1 MFFNKDDQMF
11 ESDFDD
17 NNFDNFSGME
27 PFGKKVPDG
36 ERFDDDSL
44 STTDSDFTATTIE
57 NVYSYDSD
65 ESSEDDLKG
74 TLESEEVDVDLG
86 CTEGN
91 VSEKDSP
98 LFENDLTASNDVNDT
113 SDSDALFSNHNKVDS
128 TDGAELNLP
137 NDENAVSVSDESASL
152 NEPDDGDN
160 EVETNSINSDLIRGH
175 IDTIILKALQDG
187 DRYGYDIIKE
197 IEQKSGGK
205 YLIKQPTLYSCLKR
219 LEVQGFVKS
228 YWGSKSIGGRK
239 KYFTLTDMGKELFLR
254 NQHDWK
260 YSRDV
265 IDSLISDEDFG
276 ENEIVSDNDN
286 NVAGEIAATTDFE
299 NGLSSMSGETN
310 PEALADDSIKSDELE
325 VTQNN
330 VDITRQLSDSASN
343 ENAVDENSNINLDV
357 IEQNNTVTS
366 EDIENANLAETIVSQ
381 ESENIVETN
390 QNRDVNDVQNF
401 VNENDDTER
410 EVESESVN
418 SDDDINVCDESSALI
433 DSIYAQQQSDSYI
446 KDVENAEYTPTEPI
460 SSNEYFNDSFYDY
473 GDNVSES
480 DCSIIE
486 RADVSDQ
493 NANSDGSGELNLS
506 DDYNSAA
513 DETTIWRKKSDRAS
527 ENSQPNASN
536 SEFFSYFETGAS
548 NNSEEIESIIEH
560 EYSSVIASLIENNT
574 ISTGGSSAN
583 IRTEGYDF
591 DDGSDTSNI
600 VRYNESDNVSN
611 DEAERIE
618 KSDLGALREEIRES
632 SGEKLAIR
640 THNDATIKKFNSKH
654 YYYANRLRLLK
665 NGILYAFMLIEIC
678 CCFYFIEV
686 KHNSFNVTKF
696 NLYMYIAAVI
706 LATSMP
712 VYAFAKA
719 LADYYYRKR
728 INFSPRNSVLF
739 SIAVF
744 ILVSMIVFF
753 LNVYAGLL
761 VGEVNNY
768 ISTLILP
775 IVLSTNFIVDAVT
788 FNALYKSHSYSIED

>member
-1 MFFNKDDQMF
+1 MF

-27 PFGKKVPDG
+27 PFGKKVSDG

-98 LFENDLTASNDVNDT
+98 LFENDLTASNDVNGT

-128 TDGAELNLP
+128 TDAAELNLP

-286 NVAGEIAATTDFE
+286 NVAD
-299 NGLSSMSGETN
+299 MSGETN
-310 PEALADDSIKSDELE
+310 PEALADDSIKADELE

-330 VDITRQLSDSASN
+330 VDITRQSSDSASN
-343 ENAVDENSNINLDV
+343 ENAVDENANINLDI
-357 IEQNNTVTS
+357 IEQNNTVSS
-366 EDIENANLAETIVSQ
+366 EDIENANLTETIVSQ
-381 ESENIVETN
+381 ESENNVETN
-390 QNRDVNDVQNF
+390 QNRDVNDVQNS

-513 DETTIWRKKSDRAS
+513 DETTIWRKKFDRSS
-527 ENSQPNASN
+527 ENSQSNASN
-536 SEFFSYFETGAS
+536 SEFFSYHETGAS

-574 ISTGGSSAN
+574 ISTSGSSAN

>member
-27 PFGKKVPDG
+27 PFGKKVSDG

-98 LFENDLTASNDVNDT
+98 LFENDLTASNDVNGT

-128 TDGAELNLP
+128 TDAAELNLP

-286 NVAGEIAATTDFE
+286 NVAD
-299 NGLSSMSGETN
+299 MSGETN
-310 PEALADDSIKSDELE
+310 PEALADDSVKSDELE

-330 VDITRQLSDSASN
+330 VDITRQSSDSASN
-343 ENAVDENSNINLDV
+343 ENAVDENANINLDI
-357 IEQNNTVTS
+357 IEQNNTVSS
-366 EDIENANLAETIVSQ
+366 EDIENANLTETIVSQ
-381 ESENIVETN
+381 ESENNVETN

-513 DETTIWRKKSDRAS
+513 DETTIWRKKSDRSS
-527 ENSQPNASN
+527 ENSQSNASN
-536 SEFFSYFETGAS
+536 SEFFSYHETGAS

-560 EYSSVIASLIENNT
+560 EYSSVITSLIENNT

>member
-27 PFGKKVPDG
+27 PFGKKVSDG

-98 LFENDLTASNDVNDT
+98 LFENDLTASNDVNGT

-128 TDGAELNLP
+128 TDAAELNLP

-286 NVAGEIAATTDFE
+286 NVAD
-299 NGLSSMSGETN
+299 MSGETN
-310 PEALADDSIKSDELE
+310 PEALADDSIKADELE

-330 VDITRQLSDSASN
+330 VDITRQSSDSASN
-343 ENAVDENSNINLDV
+343 ENAVDENANINLDI
-357 IEQNNTVTS
+357 IEQNNTVSS
-366 EDIENANLAETIVSQ
+366 EDIENANLTETIVSQ
-381 ESENIVETN
+381 ESEDNVETN
-390 QNRDVNDVQNF
+390 QNRDVNDVQNS

-513 DETTIWRKKSDRAS
+513 DETTIWRKKSDRSS
-527 ENSQPNASN
+527 ENSQSNASN
-536 SEFFSYFETGAS
+536 SEFFSYHETGAS

-574 ISTGGSSAN
+574 ISTSGSSAN

>member
-98 LFENDLTASNDVNDT
+98 LFENDLTASNDVNGT

-128 TDGAELNLP
+128 TDAAELNLP

-286 NVAGEIAATTDFE
+286 NVAD
-299 NGLSSMSGETN
+299 MSGETN
-310 PEALADDSIKSDELE
+310 PEALADDSVKSDELE

-330 VDITRQLSDSASN
+330 VDITRQSSDSASN
-343 ENAVDENSNINLDV
+343 ENAVDENANINLDI
-357 IEQNNTVTS
+357 IEQNNTVSS
-366 EDIENANLAETIVSQ
+366 EDIENANLTETIVSQ
-381 ESENIVETN
+381 ESENNVETN

-486 RADVSDQ
+486 KRADVSDQ

-513 DETTIWRKKSDRAS
+513 DETTIWRKKSDRSS
-527 ENSQPNASN
+527 ENSQSNASN
-536 SEFFSYFETGAS
+536 SEFFSYHETGAS

-574 ISTGGSSAN
+574 ISTSGSSAN

-712 VYAFAKA
+712 VYAFARA

>member
-1 MFFNKDDQMF
+1 MF

-27 PFGKKVPDG
+27 PFGKKVSDG

-74 TLESEEVDVDLG
+74 TLESVEVDVDLG

-98 LFENDLTASNDVNDT
+98 LFENDLTASNDVNGT

-128 TDGAELNLP
+128 TDAAELNLP

-286 NVAGEIAATTDFE
+286 NVAD
-299 NGLSSMSGETN
+299 MSGETN
-310 PEALADDSIKSDELE
+310 PEALADDSVKSDELE

-330 VDITRQLSDSASN
+330 VDITRQSSDSASN
-343 ENAVDENSNINLDV
+343 ENAVDENANINLDI
-357 IEQNNTVTS
+357 IEQNNTVSS
-366 EDIENANLAETIVSQ
+366 EDIENANLTETIVSQ
-381 ESENIVETN
+381 ESENNVETN
-390 QNRDVNDVQNF
+390 QNRDVNDVQNS

-513 DETTIWRKKSDRAS
+513 DETTIWRKKSDRSS
-527 ENSQPNASN
+527 ENSQSNASN
-536 SEFFSYFETGAS
+536 SEFFSYHETGAS

-560 EYSSVIASLIENNT
+560 EYSSVITSLIENNT

>member
-27 PFGKKVPDG
+27 PFGKKVSDG

-74 TLESEEVDVDLG
+74 TLESVEVDVDLG

-98 LFENDLTASNDVNDT
+98 LFENDLTASNDVNGT

-128 TDGAELNLP
+128 TDAAELNLP

-286 NVAGEIAATTDFE
+286 NVAD
-299 NGLSSMSGETN
+299 MSGETN
-310 PEALADDSIKSDELE
+310 PEALADDSVKSDELE

-330 VDITRQLSDSASN
+330 VDITRQSSDSASN
-343 ENAVDENSNINLDV
+343 ENAVDENANINLDI
-357 IEQNNTVTS
+357 IEQNNTVSS
-366 EDIENANLAETIVSQ
+366 EDIENANLTETIVSQ
-381 ESENIVETN
+381 ESENNVETN
-390 QNRDVNDVQNF
+390 QNRDVNDVQNS

-513 DETTIWRKKSDRAS
+513 DETTIWRKKSDRSS
-527 ENSQPNASN
+527 ENSQSNASN
-536 SEFFSYFETGAS
+536 SEFFSYHETGAS

-640 THNDATIKKFNSKH
+640 THSDATIKKFNSKH

>member
-1 MFFNKDDQMF
+1 MF

-27 PFGKKVPDG
+27 PFGKKVSDG

-98 LFENDLTASNDVNDT
+98 LFENDLTASNDVNGT

-128 TDGAELNLP
+128 TDAAELNLP

-286 NVAGEIAATTDFE
+286 NVAD
-299 NGLSSMSGETN
+299 MSGETN
-310 PEALADDSIKSDELE
+310 PEALADDSVKSDELE

-330 VDITRQLSDSASN
+330 VDITRQSSDSASN
-343 ENAVDENSNINLDV
+343 ENAVDENANINLDI
-357 IEQNNTVTS
+357 IEQNNTVSS
-366 EDIENANLAETIVSQ
+366 EDIENANLTETIVSQ
-381 ESENIVETN
+381 ESENNVETN

-446 KDVENAEYTPTEPI
+446 KDVENAEYTPTDPI

-513 DETTIWRKKSDRAS
+513 DETTIWRKKSDRSS
-527 ENSQPNASN
+527 ENSQSNASN
-536 SEFFSYFETGAS
+536 SEFFSYHETGAS

-712 VYAFAKA
+712 VYAFARA

>member
-27 PFGKKVPDG
+27 PFGKKVSDG

-98 LFENDLTASNDVNDT
+98 LFENDLTASNDVNGT

-128 TDGAELNLP
+128 TDAAELNLP

-286 NVAGEIAATTDFE
+286 NVAD
-299 NGLSSMSGETN
+299 MSGETN
-310 PEALADDSIKSDELE
+310 PEALADDSIKADELE

-330 VDITRQLSDSASN
+330 VDITRQSSDSASN
-343 ENAVDENSNINLDV
+343 ENAVDENANINLDI
-357 IEQNNTVTS
+357 IEQNNTVSS
-366 EDIENANLAETIVSQ
+366 EDIENANLTETIVSQ
-381 ESENIVETN
+381 ESENNVETN

-513 DETTIWRKKSDRAS
+513 DETTIWRKKSDRSS
-527 ENSQPNASN
+527 ENSQSNASN
-536 SEFFSYFETGAS
+536 SEFFSYHETGAS

-640 THNDATIKKFNSKH
+640 THSDATIKKFNSKH

-706 LATSMP
+706 MATSMP
-712 VYAFAKA
+712 VYAFARA

>member
-1 MFFNKDDQMF
+1 MFFNKDDQIF
-11 ESDFDD
+11 ERDFDD

-98 LFENDLTASNDVNDT
+98 LFENDLTASNDVNGT

-128 TDGAELNLP
+128 TDAAELNLP

-286 NVAGEIAATTDFE
+286 NVAD
-299 NGLSSMSGETN
+299 MSGETN

-330 VDITRQLSDSASN
+330 VDITGQLSDSASN
-343 ENAVDENSNINLDV
+343 ENAVDENANINLDI
-357 IEQNNTVTS
+357 IEQNNTVSS
-366 EDIENANLAETIVSQ
+366 EDIENANLTETIVSQ
-381 ESENIVETN
+381 ESENNVEIN

-418 SDDDINVCDESSALI
+418 SDDVNVCDESSALI

-513 DETTIWRKKSDRAS
+513 DETTIWRKKSDRSS
-527 ENSQPNASN
+527 ENSQSNASN
-536 SEFFSYFETGAS
+536 SEFFSYHETGAS

>member
-44 STTDSDFTATTIE
+44 STTDSDFKATTIE

-86 CTEGN
+86 CTEAN

-128 TDGAELNLP
+128 TDAAELNLP

-152 NEPDDGDN
+152 NELDDGDN

-286 NVAGEIAATTDFE
+286 NVAD
-299 NGLSSMSGETN
+299 MSGETN

-330 VDITRQLSDSASN
+330 VDITRQSSDSASN
-343 ENAVDENSNINLDV
+343 ENAVDENANINLDI
-357 IEQNNTVTS
+357 IEQNNTVSS
-366 EDIENANLAETIVSQ
+366 EDIENANLTETIVSQ
-381 ESENIVETN
+381 EPENNVETN

-418 SDDDINVCDESSALI
+418 PDDDINVCDESSALI

-446 KDVENAEYTPTEPI
+446 KDVENAEYIPTEPI

-486 RADVSDQ
+486 RADVSNQ

-513 DETTIWRKKSDRAS
+513 DETTIWRKKSDRSS
-527 ENSQPNASN
+527 ENSQSNASN
-536 SEFFSYFETGAS
+536 SEFFSYHETGAS

-618 KSDLGALREEIRES
+618 KSDLSALREEIRES

>member
-1 MFFNKDDQMF
+1 MF

-98 LFENDLTASNDVNDT
+98 LFENDLTASNDVNGT

-128 TDGAELNLP
+128 TDAAELNLP

-286 NVAGEIAATTDFE
+286 NVAD
-299 NGLSSMSGETN
+299 MSGETN
-310 PEALADDSIKSDELE
+310 PEALADDSIKADELE

-330 VDITRQLSDSASN
+330 VDITRQSSDSASN
-343 ENAVDENSNINLDV
+343 ENAVDENANINLDI
-357 IEQNNTVTS
+357 IEQNNTVSS
-366 EDIENANLAETIVSQ
+366 EDIENANLTETIVSQ
-381 ESENIVETN
+381 ESENNVETN

-401 VNENDDTER
+401 VNENHDTER

-418 SDDDINVCDESSALI
+418 PDDDINVCDESSALI

-486 RADVSDQ
+486 RADVSEQ

-513 DETTIWRKKSDRAS
+513 DETTIWRKKSDRSS
-527 ENSQPNASN
+527 ENSQSNASN
-536 SEFFSYFETGAS
+536 SEFFSYHETGAS

>member
-1 MFFNKDDQMF
+1 MFFNKDNQMF

-27 PFGKKVPDG
+27 PFGKKVPVG

-98 LFENDLTASNDVNDT
+98 LFENDLTASNDVNGT
-113 SDSDALFSNHNKVDS
+113 SDSNALFSNHNKVDS
-128 TDGAELNLP
+128 TDAAELNLP

-152 NEPDDGDN
+152 NESADGDN

-286 NVAGEIAATTDFE
+286 NVAD
-299 NGLSSMSGETN
+299 MSGETN

-330 VDITRQLSDSASN
+330 VDITRQSSDSASN
-343 ENAVDENSNINLDV
+343 ENAVDENANINLDI
-357 IEQNNTVTS
+357 IEQNNTVSS
-366 EDIENANLAETIVSQ
+366 EDIENANLTETIVSQ
-381 ESENIVETN
+381 ESENNVETN

-418 SDDDINVCDESSALI
+418 PDDDINVCDESSALI

-446 KDVENAEYTPTEPI
+446 KDVENAEYIPTEPI

-513 DETTIWRKKSDRAS
+513 DETTIWRKKSDRSS
-527 ENSQPNASN
+527 ENSQSNASN
-536 SEFFSYFETGAS
+536 SEFFSYHETGAS

-574 ISTGGSSAN
+574 ISTSGSSAN

-640 THNDATIKKFNSKH
+640 THSDATIKKFNSKH

>member
-1 MFFNKDDQMF
+1 MF

-27 PFGKKVPDG
+27 PFGKKVSDG

-98 LFENDLTASNDVNDT
+98 LFENDLTASNDVNGT

-128 TDGAELNLP
+128 TDAAELNLP

-286 NVAGEIAATTDFE
+286 NVAD
-299 NGLSSMSGETN
+299 MSGETN
-310 PEALADDSIKSDELE
+310 PEALADDSIKADELE

-330 VDITRQLSDSASN
+330 VDITRQSSDSASN
-343 ENAVDENSNINLDV
+343 ENAVDENANINLDI
-357 IEQNNTVTS
+357 IEQNNTVSS
-366 EDIENANLAETIVSQ
+366 EDIENANLTETIVSQ
-381 ESENIVETN
+381 ESENNVETN

-513 DETTIWRKKSDRAS
+513 DETTIWRKKSDRSS
-527 ENSQPNASN
+527 ENSQSNASN
-536 SEFFSYFETGAS
+536 SEFFSYHETGAS

-574 ISTGGSSAN
+574 ISTSGSSAN

>member
-128 TDGAELNLP
+128 TDAAELNLP

-286 NVAGEIAATTDFE
+286 NVAD
-299 NGLSSMSGETN
+299 MSGETN

-330 VDITRQLSDSASN
+330 VDITRQSSDSASN
-343 ENAVDENSNINLDV
+343 ENAVDENANINLDI
-357 IEQNNTVTS
+357 IEQNNTVLS
-366 EDIENANLAETIVSQ
+366 EDIENANLTETIVSQ
-381 ESENIVETN
+381 ESENNVETN

-418 SDDDINVCDESSALI
+418 PDDDINVCDESSALI

-446 KDVENAEYTPTEPI
+446 KDVENAEYIPTEPI

-513 DETTIWRKKSDRAS
+513 DETTIWRKKSDRSS
-527 ENSQPNASN
+527 ENSQSNASN
-536 SEFFSYFETGAS
+536 SEFFSYHETGAS

-560 EYSSVIASLIENNT
+560 EYSSVITSLIENNT

>member
-27 PFGKKVPDG
+27 PFGKKVSDG

-98 LFENDLTASNDVNDT
+98 LFENDLTASNDVNGT

-128 TDGAELNLP
+128 TDAAELNLP

-286 NVAGEIAATTDFE
+286 NVAD
-299 NGLSSMSGETN
+299 MSGETN
-310 PEALADDSIKSDELE
+310 PEALADDSVKSDELE

-330 VDITRQLSDSASN
+330 VDITRQSSDSASN
-343 ENAVDENSNINLDV
+343 ENAVDENANINLDI
-357 IEQNNTVTS
+357 IEQNNTVSS
-366 EDIENANLAETIVSQ
+366 EDIENANLTETIVSQ
-381 ESENIVETN
+381 ESENNVEPN

-446 KDVENAEYTPTEPI
+446 KDVENAEYTPTDPI

-513 DETTIWRKKSDRAS
+513 DETTIWRKKSDRSS
-527 ENSQPNASN
+527 ENSQSNASN
-536 SEFFSYFETGAS
+536 SEFFSYHETGAS

>member
-286 NVAGEIAATTDFE
+286 NVAD
-299 NGLSSMSGETN
+299 MSGETN

-330 VDITRQLSDSASN
+330 VDITRQSSDSASN
-343 ENAVDENSNINLDV
+343 ENAVDENANINLDI
-357 IEQNNTVTS
+357 IEQNNTVSS
-366 EDIENANLAETIVSQ
+366 EDIENANLTETIVSQ
-381 ESENIVETN
+381 ESENNVETN

-513 DETTIWRKKSDRAS
+513 DETTIWRKKSDRSS
-527 ENSQPNASN
+527 ENLQSNTSN
-536 SEFFSYFETGAS
+536 SEFFSYHETGAS

-600 VRYNESDNVSN
+600 VRYNEPDNVSN

>member
-1 MFFNKDDQMF
+1 MF

-98 LFENDLTASNDVNDT
+98 LFENDLTASNDVNGT

-128 TDGAELNLP
+128 TDAAELNLP

-286 NVAGEIAATTDFE
+286 NVAD
-299 NGLSSMSGETN
+299 MSGETN
-310 PEALADDSIKSDELE
+310 PEALADDSVKSDELE

-330 VDITRQLSDSASN
+330 VDITRQSSDSASN
-343 ENAVDENSNINLDV
+343 ENAVDENANINLDI
-357 IEQNNTVTS
+357 IEQNNTVSS
-366 EDIENANLAETIVSQ
+366 EDIENANLTETIVSQ
-381 ESENIVETN
+381 ESENNVETN

-513 DETTIWRKKSDRAS
+513 DETTIWRKKSDRSS
-527 ENSQPNASN
+527 ENSQSNASN
-536 SEFFSYFETGAS
+536 SEFFSYHETGAS

-574 ISTGGSSAN
+574 ISTSGSSAN

>member
-17 NNFDNFSGME
+17 NNFDNFSGLE
-27 PFGKKVPDG
+27 PFGKNVPDG

-44 STTDSDFTATTIE
+44 STTDSDFAATTIE

-74 TLESEEVDVDLG
+74 TLESEEEDVDLG

-128 TDGAELNLP
+128 TDAAELNLP

-286 NVAGEIAATTDFE
+286 NVAD
-299 NGLSSMSGETN
+299 MSGETN
-310 PEALADDSIKSDELE
+310 PEALADDSVKSDELE

-330 VDITRQLSDSASN
+330 VDITRQSSDSASN
-343 ENAVDENSNINLDV
+343 ENAVDENANINLDI
-357 IEQNNTVTS
+357 IEQNNTVSS
-366 EDIENANLAETIVSQ
+366 EDIENANLTETIVSQ
-381 ESENIVETN
+381 ESENNVETN
-390 QNRDVNDVQNF
+390 QNRDVNDVQNS

-513 DETTIWRKKSDRAS
+513 DETTIWRKKSDRSS
-527 ENSQPNASN
+527 ENSQSNASN
-536 SEFFSYFETGAS
+536 SEFFSYHETGAS

-611 DEAERIE
+611 DEAKRIE

-640 THNDATIKKFNSKH
+640 THSDATIKKFNSKH

>member
-1 MFFNKDDQMF
+1 MF

-27 PFGKKVPDG
+27 PFGKKVSDG

-98 LFENDLTASNDVNDT
+98 LFENDLTASNDVNGT

-128 TDGAELNLP
+128 TDASELNLP

-286 NVAGEIAATTDFE
+286 NVAD
-299 NGLSSMSGETN
+299 MSGETN
-310 PEALADDSIKSDELE
+310 PEALADDSVKSDELE

-330 VDITRQLSDSASN
+330 VDITRQSSDSASN
-343 ENAVDENSNINLDV
+343 ENAVDENANINLDI
-357 IEQNNTVTS
+357 IEQNNTVSS
-366 EDIENANLAETIVSQ
+366 EDIENANLTETIVSQ
-381 ESENIVETN
+381 ESENNVETN

-418 SDDDINVCDESSALI
+418 PDDDINVCDESSALI

-513 DETTIWRKKSDRAS
+513 DETTIWRKKSDRSS
-527 ENSQPNASN
+527 ENSQSNASN
-536 SEFFSYFETGAS
+536 SEFFSYHETGAS

-574 ISTGGSSAN
+574 ISTSGSSAN

>member
-286 NVAGEIAATTDFE
+286 NVAD
-299 NGLSSMSGETN
+299 MSGETN

-330 VDITRQLSDSASN
+330 VDITRQSSDSASN
-343 ENAVDENSNINLDV
+343 ENAVDENANINLDI
-357 IEQNNTVTS
+357 IEQNNTVSS
-366 EDIENANLAETIVSQ
+366 EDIENANLTETIVSQ
-381 ESENIVETN
+381 ESENNVETN

-513 DETTIWRKKSDRAS
+513 DETTIWRKKSDRSS
-527 ENSQPNASN
+527 ENSQSNTSN
-536 SEFFSYFETGAS
+536 SEFFSYHETGAS

-600 VRYNESDNVSN
+600 VRYNEPDNVSN

>member
-27 PFGKKVPDG
+27 PFGKKVSDG

-74 TLESEEVDVDLG
+74 TLESVEVDVDLG

-98 LFENDLTASNDVNDT
+98 LFENDLTASNDVNGT

-128 TDGAELNLP
+128 TDAAELNLP

-286 NVAGEIAATTDFE
+286 NVAD
-299 NGLSSMSGETN
+299 MSGETN
-310 PEALADDSIKSDELE
+310 PEALADDSVKSDELE

-330 VDITRQLSDSASN
+330 VDITRQSSDSASN
-343 ENAVDENSNINLDV
+343 ENAVDENANINLDI
-357 IEQNNTVTS
+357 IEQNNTVSS
-366 EDIENANLAETIVSQ
+366 EDIENANLTETIVSQ
-381 ESENIVETN
+381 ESENNVETN
-390 QNRDVNDVQNF
+390 QNRDVNDVQNS

-513 DETTIWRKKSDRAS
+513 DETTIWRKKSDRSS
-527 ENSQPNASN
+527 ENSQSNASN
-536 SEFFSYFETGAS
+536 SEFFSYHETGAS

-560 EYSSVIASLIENNT
+560 EYSSVITSLIENNT

>member
-1 MFFNKDDQMF
+1 MF

-27 PFGKKVPDG
+27 PFGKKVSDG

-98 LFENDLTASNDVNDT
+98 LFENDLTASNDVNGT

-128 TDGAELNLP
+128 TDAAELNLP

-286 NVAGEIAATTDFE
+286 NVAD
-299 NGLSSMSGETN
+299 MSGETN
-310 PEALADDSIKSDELE
+310 PEALADDSIKADELE

-330 VDITRQLSDSASN
+330 VDITRQSSDSASN
-343 ENAVDENSNINLDV
+343 ENAVDENANINLDI
-357 IEQNNTVTS
+357 IEQNNTVSS
-366 EDIENANLAETIVSQ
+366 EDIENANLTETIVSQ
-381 ESENIVETN
+381 ESENNVETN

-513 DETTIWRKKSDRAS
+513 DETTIWRKKSDRSS
-527 ENSQPNASN
+527 ENSQSNASN
-536 SEFFSYFETGAS
+536 SEFFSYHETGAS

>member
-74 TLESEEVDVDLG
+74 TLESEEADFDLG

-98 LFENDLTASNDVNDT
+98 LFENDLTASNDVNGT
-113 SDSDALFSNHNKVDS
+113 SDSDALFSNHDKVDS
-128 TDGAELNLP
+128 ADAAELNLP

-286 NVAGEIAATTDFE
+286 NVAD
-299 NGLSSMSGETN
+299 MSGETN
-310 PEALADDSIKSDELE
+310 PEALADDSVKSDELE

-330 VDITRQLSDSASN
+330 VDITRQSSDSASN
-343 ENAVDENSNINLDV
+343 ENAVDENANINLDI
-357 IEQNNTVTS
+357 IEQNNTVSS
-366 EDIENANLAETIVSQ
+366 EDIENANLTETIVSQ
-381 ESENIVETN
+381 ESENNVETN

-418 SDDDINVCDESSALI
+418 PDDDINVCDESSALI

-493 NANSDGSGELNLS
+493 NANSDVSGELNLS

-513 DETTIWRKKSDRAS
+513 DETTIWRKKSDRSS
-527 ENSQPNASN
+527 ENSQSNASN
-536 SEFFSYFETGAS
+536 SEFFSYHETGAS

-574 ISTGGSSAN
+574 ISTSGSSAN

>member
-1 MFFNKDDQMF
+1 MF

-27 PFGKKVPDG
+27 PFGKKVSDG

-98 LFENDLTASNDVNDT
+98 LFENDLTASNDVNGT

-128 TDGAELNLP
+128 TDAAELNLP

-286 NVAGEIAATTDFE
+286 NVAD
-299 NGLSSMSGETN
+299 MSGETN
-310 PEALADDSIKSDELE
+310 PEALADDSVKSDELE

-330 VDITRQLSDSASN
+330 VDITRQSSDSASN
-343 ENAVDENSNINLDV
+343 ENAVDENANINLDI
-357 IEQNNTVTS
+357 IEQNNTVSS
-366 EDIENANLAETIVSQ
+366 EDIENANLTETIVSQ
-381 ESENIVETN
+381 ESENNVETN

-513 DETTIWRKKSDRAS
+513 DETTIWRKKSDRSS
-527 ENSQPNASN
+527 ENSQSNASN
-536 SEFFSYFETGAS
+536 SEFFSYHETGAS

-560 EYSSVIASLIENNT
+560 EYSSVITSLIENNT

>member
-27 PFGKKVPDG
+27 PFGKKVSDG

-98 LFENDLTASNDVNDT
+98 LFENDLTASNDVNGT

-128 TDGAELNLP
+128 TDAAELNLP

-152 NEPDDGDN
+152 NESDDGDN

-276 ENEIVSDNDN
+276 ENEIVSDIVSDNDN
-286 NVAGEIAATTDFE
+286 NVAD
-299 NGLSSMSGETN
+299 MSGETN
-310 PEALADDSIKSDELE
+310 PEALADDSVKSDELE

-330 VDITRQLSDSASN
+330 VDITRQSSDSASN
-343 ENAVDENSNINLDV
+343 ENAVDENANINLDI
-357 IEQNNTVTS
+357 IEQNNTVSS
-366 EDIENANLAETIVSQ
+366 EDIENANLTETIVSQ
-381 ESENIVETN
+381 ESENNVETN

-486 RADVSDQ
+486 RADVSNQ

-513 DETTIWRKKSDRAS
+513 DETTIWRKKSDRSS
-527 ENSQPNASN
+527 ENSQSNASN
-536 SEFFSYFETGAS
+536 SEFFSYHETGES

>member
-1 MFFNKDDQMF
+1 MF

-74 TLESEEVDVDLG
+74 TLESEEADFDLG

-98 LFENDLTASNDVNDT
+98 LFENDLTASNDVNGT
-113 SDSDALFSNHNKVDS
+113 SDSDALFSNHDKVDS
-128 TDGAELNLP
+128 ADAAELNLP

-286 NVAGEIAATTDFE
+286 NVAD
-299 NGLSSMSGETN
+299 MSGETN
-310 PEALADDSIKSDELE
+310 PEALADDSVKSDELE

-330 VDITRQLSDSASN
+330 VDITRQSSDSASN
-343 ENAVDENSNINLDV
+343 ENAVDENANINLDI
-357 IEQNNTVTS
+357 IEQNNTVSS
-366 EDIENANLAETIVSQ
+366 EDIENANLTETIVSQ
-381 ESENIVETN
+381 ESENNVETN

-418 SDDDINVCDESSALI
+418 PDDDINVCDESSALI

-493 NANSDGSGELNLS
+493 NANSDVSGELNLS

-513 DETTIWRKKSDRAS
+513 DETTIWRKKSDRSS
-527 ENSQPNASN
+527 ENSQSNASN
-536 SEFFSYFETGAS
+536 SEFFSYHETGAS

-574 ISTGGSSAN
+574 ISTSGSSAN

>member
-27 PFGKKVPDG
+27 PFGKKVSDG

-98 LFENDLTASNDVNDT
+98 LFENDLTASNDVNGT

-128 TDGAELNLP
+128 TDAAELNLP

-286 NVAGEIAATTDFE
+286 NVAD
-299 NGLSSMSGETN
+299 MSGETN

-330 VDITRQLSDSASN
+330 VDITRQSSDSASN
-343 ENAVDENSNINLDV
+343 ENAVDENANINLDI
-357 IEQNNTVTS
+357 IEQNNTVSS
-366 EDIENANLAETIVSQ
+366 EDIENANLTETIVSQ
-381 ESENIVETN
+381 ESENNVETN

-418 SDDDINVCDESSALI
+418 PDDDINVCDESSALI

-486 RADVSDQ
+486 RADVSNQ

-513 DETTIWRKKSDRAS
+513 DETTIWRKKSDRSS
-527 ENSQPNASN
+527 ENSQSNASN
-536 SEFFSYFETGAS
+536 SEFFSYHETGAS

>member
-1 MFFNKDDQMF
+1 
-11 ESDFDD
+11 
-17 NNFDNFSGME
+17 ME

-74 TLESEEVDVDLG
+74 TLESEEADFDLG

-98 LFENDLTASNDVNDT
+98 LFENDLTASNDVNGT
-113 SDSDALFSNHNKVDS
+113 SDSDALFSNHDKVDS
-128 TDGAELNLP
+128 ADAAELNLP

-286 NVAGEIAATTDFE
+286 NVAD
-299 NGLSSMSGETN
+299 MSGETN

-330 VDITRQLSDSASN
+330 VDITRQSSDSASN
-343 ENAVDENSNINLDV
+343 ENAVDENANINLDI
-357 IEQNNTVTS
+357 IEQNNTVSS
-366 EDIENANLAETIVSQ
+366 EDIENANLTETIVSQ
-381 ESENIVETN
+381 ESENNVETN

-401 VNENDDTER
+401 VNETMIR
-410 EVESESVN
+410 
-418 SDDDINVCDESSALI
+418 NVKL
-433 DSIYAQQQSDSYI
+433 
-446 KDVENAEYTPTEPI
+446 N
-460 SSNEYFNDSFYDY
+460 
-473 GDNVSES
+473 
-480 DCSIIE
+480 
-486 RADVSDQ
+486 Q
-493 NANSDGSGELNLS
+493 N
-506 DDYNSAA
+506 
-513 DETTIWRKKSDRAS
+513 
-527 ENSQPNASN
+527 P
-536 SEFFSYFETGAS
+536 
-548 NNSEEIESIIEH
+548 
-560 EYSSVIASLIENNT
+560 
-574 ISTGGSSAN
+574 
-583 IRTEGYDF
+583 
-591 DDGSDTSNI
+591 
-600 VRYNESDNVSN
+600 
-611 DEAERIE
+611 
-618 KSDLGALREEIRES
+618 
-632 SGEKLAIR
+632 
-640 THNDATIKKFNSKH
+640 
-654 YYYANRLRLLK
+654 
-665 NGILYAFMLIEIC
+665 
-678 CCFYFIEV
+678 
-686 KHNSFNVTKF
+686 
-696 NLYMYIAAVI
+696 
-706 LATSMP
+706 
-712 VYAFAKA
+712 
-719 LADYYYRKR
+719 
-728 INFSPRNSVLF
+728 
-739 SIAVF
+739 
-744 ILVSMIVFF
+744 
-753 LNVYAGLL
+753 
-761 VGEVNNY
+761 
-768 ISTLILP
+768 LILMT
-775 IVLSTNFIVDAVT
+775 I
-788 FNALYKSHSYSIED
+788 

>member
-98 LFENDLTASNDVNDT
+98 LFENDLTASNDVNGT

-128 TDGAELNLP
+128 TDAAELNLP

-286 NVAGEIAATTDFE
+286 NVAD
-299 NGLSSMSGETN
+299 MSGETN

-330 VDITRQLSDSASN
+330 VDITRQSSDSASN
-343 ENAVDENSNINLDV
+343 ENAVDENANINLDI
-357 IEQNNTVTS
+357 IEQNNTVSS
-366 EDIENANLAETIVSQ
+366 EDIENANLTETIVSQ
-381 ESENIVETN
+381 ESKNNVETN

-418 SDDDINVCDESSALI
+418 PDDDINVCDESSALI

-486 RADVSDQ
+486 RADVSEQ

-513 DETTIWRKKSDRAS
+513 DETTIWRKKSDRSS
-527 ENSQPNASN
+527 ENSQSNASN
-536 SEFFSYFETGAS
+536 SEFFSYHETGAS

>member
-27 PFGKKVPDG
+27 PFGKKVSDG

-98 LFENDLTASNDVNDT
+98 LFENDLTASNDVNGT

-128 TDGAELNLP
+128 TDAAELNLP

-286 NVAGEIAATTDFE
+286 SVAD
-299 NGLSSMSGETN
+299 MSGETN

-330 VDITRQLSDSASN
+330 VDITRQSSDSASN
-343 ENAVDENSNINLDV
+343 ENAVDENANINLDI
-357 IEQNNTVTS
+357 IEQNNTVSS
-366 EDIENANLAETIVSQ
+366 EDIENANLTETIVSQ
-381 ESENIVETN
+381 ESENNVETN

-410 EVESESVN
+410 EVELESVN

-513 DETTIWRKKSDRAS
+513 NETTIWRKKSDRSS
-527 ENSQPNASN
+527 ENSQSNASN
-536 SEFFSYFETGAS
+536 SEFFSYHETGAS

-744 ILVSMIVFF
+744 ILASMIVFF

>member
-1 MFFNKDDQMF
+1 MF

-74 TLESEEVDVDLG
+74 TLESEEADFDLG

-98 LFENDLTASNDVNDT
+98 LFENDLTASNDVNGT
-113 SDSDALFSNHNKVDS
+113 SDSDALFSNHDKVDS
-128 TDGAELNLP
+128 ADAAELNLP

-286 NVAGEIAATTDFE
+286 NVAD
-299 NGLSSMSGETN
+299 MSGETN
-310 PEALADDSIKSDELE
+310 PEALADDSVKSDELE

-330 VDITRQLSDSASN
+330 VDITRQSSDSASN
-343 ENAVDENSNINLDV
+343 ENAVDENANINLDI
-357 IEQNNTVTS
+357 IEQNNTVSS
-366 EDIENANLAETIVSQ
+366 EDIENANLTETIVSQ
-381 ESENIVETN
+381 ESENNVETN

-418 SDDDINVCDESSALI
+418 PDDDINVCDESSALI

-513 DETTIWRKKSDRAS
+513 DETTIWRKKSDRSS
-527 ENSQPNASN
+527 ENSQSNASN
-536 SEFFSYFETGAS
+536 SEFFSYHETGAS

-574 ISTGGSSAN
+574 ISTSGSSAN

>member
-27 PFGKKVPDG
+27 PFGKKVSDG

-98 LFENDLTASNDVNDT
+98 LFENDLTASNDVNGT

-128 TDGAELNLP
+128 TDAAELNLP

-286 NVAGEIAATTDFE
+286 NVAD
-299 NGLSSMSGETN
+299 MSGETN
-310 PEALADDSIKSDELE
+310 PEALADDSVKSDELE

-330 VDITRQLSDSASN
+330 VDITRQSSDSASN
-343 ENAVDENSNINLDV
+343 ENAVDENANINLDI
-357 IEQNNTVTS
+357 IEQNNTVSS
-366 EDIENANLAETIVSQ
+366 EDIENANLTETIVSQ
-381 ESENIVETN
+381 ESENNVETN

-480 DCSIIE
+480 DCSTIE

-513 DETTIWRKKSDRAS
+513 DETTIWRKKSDRSS
-527 ENSQPNASN
+527 ENSQSNASN
-536 SEFFSYFETGAS
+536 SEFFSYHETGAS

-712 VYAFAKA
+712 VYAFARA

>member
-1 MFFNKDDQMF
+1 MF

-27 PFGKKVPDG
+27 PFGKKVSDG

-98 LFENDLTASNDVNDT
+98 LFENDLTASNDVNGT

-128 TDGAELNLP
+128 TDAAELNLP

-286 NVAGEIAATTDFE
+286 NVAD
-299 NGLSSMSGETN
+299 MSGETN
-310 PEALADDSIKSDELE
+310 PEALADDSVKSDELE

-330 VDITRQLSDSASN
+330 VDITRQSSDSASN
-343 ENAVDENSNINLDV
+343 ENAVDENANINLDI
-357 IEQNNTVTS
+357 IEQNNTVSS
-366 EDIENANLAETIVSQ
+366 EDIENANLTETIVSQ
-381 ESENIVETN
+381 ESENNVETN
-390 QNRDVNDVQNF
+390 QNRDVNDVQNS

-513 DETTIWRKKSDRAS
+513 DETTIWRKKSDRSS
-527 ENSQPNASN
+527 ENSQSNASN
-536 SEFFSYFETGAS
+536 SEFFSYHETGAS

-712 VYAFAKA
+712 VYAFARA

>member
-36 ERFDDDSL
+36 ERFDDDTL

-74 TLESEEVDVDLG
+74 TLESEEVDVGLG

-98 LFENDLTASNDVNDT
+98 LFENDLTASNDVNGT

-128 TDGAELNLP
+128 TDAAELNLP

-286 NVAGEIAATTDFE
+286 NVAD
-299 NGLSSMSGETN
+299 MSGETN
-310 PEALADDSIKSDELE
+310 PEAFADDSIKADELE

-330 VDITRQLSDSASN
+330 VDITRQSSDSASN
-343 ENAVDENSNINLDV
+343 ENAVDENANINLDI
-357 IEQNNTVTS
+357 IEQNNTVSS
-366 EDIENANLAETIVSQ
+366 EDIENANLTETIVSQ
-381 ESENIVETN
+381 ESENNVETN

-513 DETTIWRKKSDRAS
+513 DETTIWRKKSDRSS
-527 ENSQPNASN
+527 ENSQSNASN
-536 SEFFSYFETGAS
+536 SEFFSYHETGAS

>member
-1 MFFNKDDQMF
+1 MFFNKDNQMF

-27 PFGKKVPDG
+27 PFGKKVPVG

-98 LFENDLTASNDVNDT
+98 LFENDLTASNDVNGT
-113 SDSDALFSNHNKVDS
+113 SDSNALFSNHNKVDS
-128 TDGAELNLP
+128 TDAAELNLP

-152 NEPDDGDN
+152 NESADGDN

-286 NVAGEIAATTDFE
+286 NVAD
-299 NGLSSMSGETN
+299 MSGETN

-330 VDITRQLSDSASN
+330 VDITRQSSDSASN
-343 ENAVDENSNINLDV
+343 ENAVDENANINLDI
-357 IEQNNTVTS
+357 IEQNNTVSS
-366 EDIENANLAETIVSQ
+366 EDIENANLTETIVSQ
-381 ESENIVETN
+381 ESENNVETN

-418 SDDDINVCDESSALI
+418 PDDDINVCDESSALI

-446 KDVENAEYTPTEPI
+446 KDVENAEYIPTEPI

-513 DETTIWRKKSDRAS
+513 DETTIWRKKSDRSS
-527 ENSQPNASN
+527 ENSQSNASN
-536 SEFFSYFETGAS
+536 SEFFSYHETGAS

-560 EYSSVIASLIENNT
+560 EYSSVITSLIENNT

>member
-27 PFGKKVPDG
+27 PFGKKVSDG

-98 LFENDLTASNDVNDT
+98 LFENDLTASNDVNGT

-128 TDGAELNLP
+128 TDAAELNLP

-276 ENEIVSDNDN
+276 ENVIVSDNDN
-286 NVAGEIAATTDFE
+286 NVAD
-299 NGLSSMSGETN
+299 MSGETN
-310 PEALADDSIKSDELE
+310 PEALADDSVKSDELE

-330 VDITRQLSDSASN
+330 VDITRQSSDSASN
-343 ENAVDENSNINLDV
+343 ENAVDENANINLDI
-357 IEQNNTVTS
+357 IEQNNTVSS
-366 EDIENANLAETIVSQ
+366 EDIENANLTETIVSQ
-381 ESENIVETN
+381 ESENNVETN

-446 KDVENAEYTPTEPI
+446 KDVENAEYTPTDPI

-513 DETTIWRKKSDRAS
+513 DETTIWRKKSDRSS
-527 ENSQPNASN
+527 ENSQSNASN
-536 SEFFSYFETGAS
+536 SEFFSYHETGAS

-712 VYAFAKA
+712 VYAFARA

>member
-1 MFFNKDDQMF
+1 MF

-27 PFGKKVPDG
+27 PFGKKVSDG

-98 LFENDLTASNDVNDT
+98 LFENDLTASNDVNGT

-128 TDGAELNLP
+128 TDAAELNLP

-286 NVAGEIAATTDFE
+286 NVAD
-299 NGLSSMSGETN
+299 MSGETN
-310 PEALADDSIKSDELE
+310 PEALADDSIKADELE

-330 VDITRQLSDSASN
+330 VDITRQSSDSASN
-343 ENAVDENSNINLDV
+343 ENAVDENANINLDI
-357 IEQNNTVTS
+357 IEQNNTVSS
-366 EDIENANLAETIVSQ
+366 EDIENANLTETIVSQ
-381 ESENIVETN
+381 ESENNVETN
-390 QNRDVNDVQNF
+390 QNRDVNDVQNS

-513 DETTIWRKKSDRAS
+513 DETTIWRKKSDRSS
-527 ENSQPNASN
+527 ENSQSNASN
-536 SEFFSYFETGAS
+536 SEFFSYHETGAS

-574 ISTGGSSAN
+574 ISTSGSSAN

>member
-128 TDGAELNLP
+128 TDAAELNLP

-152 NEPDDGDN
+152 NESADGDN

-286 NVAGEIAATTDFE
+286 NVAD
-299 NGLSSMSGETN
+299 MSGETN
-310 PEALADDSIKSDELE
+310 PEALADDSVKSDELE

-330 VDITRQLSDSASN
+330 VDITRQSSDSASN
-343 ENAVDENSNINLDV
+343 ENAVDENANINFDI
-357 IEQNNTVTS
+357 IEQNNTVSS
-366 EDIENANLAETIVSQ
+366 EDIENANLTETIVSQ
-381 ESENIVETN
+381 ESENNVETN
-390 QNRDVNDVQNF
+390 QSHDVNDVQNF
-401 VNENDDTER
+401 VNGNDDTER

-513 DETTIWRKKSDRAS
+513 DETTIWRKKSDRSS
-527 ENSQPNASN
+527 ENSQSNASN
-536 SEFFSYFETGAS
+536 SEFFSYHETGAS

-574 ISTGGSSAN
+574 ISTSGSSAN

>member
-1 MFFNKDDQMF
+1 MF

-98 LFENDLTASNDVNDT
+98 LFENDLAASNDVNGT

-128 TDGAELNLP
+128 TDAAELNLP

-286 NVAGEIAATTDFE
+286 NVAD
-299 NGLSSMSGETN
+299 MSGETN
-310 PEALADDSIKSDELE
+310 PEALADDSIKADELE

-330 VDITRQLSDSASN
+330 VDITRQSSDSASN
-343 ENAVDENSNINLDV
+343 ENAVDENANINLDI
-357 IEQNNTVTS
+357 IEQNNTVSS
-366 EDIENANLAETIVSQ
+366 EDIENANLTETIVSQ
-381 ESENIVETN
+381 ESENNVETN

-418 SDDDINVCDESSALI
+418 PDDDINVCDESSALI

-513 DETTIWRKKSDRAS
+513 DETTIWRKKSDRSS
-527 ENSQPNASN
+527 ENSQSNASN
-536 SEFFSYFETGAS
+536 SEFFSYHETGAS